1 MITSP
6 YSKSSNSSAFNP
18 ILQKFYKVICAIIVS
33 KTMCGIFLFFFQL
46 RFIHNFVEK
55 NNFSELLN
63 HWKLNISKI
72 IYLQKFLH
80 PVLKILSTQISWR
93 VFFFEK
99 NFFSGLGAFFTT
111 EKALIWTPFF
121 PTNKFYTFSQSWL
134 FNFNILLKTCFRNLF
149 RKTEKLPVSL

>member
-1 MITSP
+1 MLKEVGKASLTIFVKNMITSP
-6 YSKSSNSSAFNP
+6 YSKSSNSSEFHP
-18 ILQKFYKVICAIIVS
+18 ILQKFYKVICGIIVS

-55 NNFSELLN
+55 NNFSEPLN

-93 VFFFEK
+93 VFFF
-99 NFFSGLGAFFTT
+99 
-111 EKALIWTPFF
+111 
-121 PTNKFYTFSQSWL
+121 
-134 FNFNILLKTCFRNLF
+134 
-149 RKTEKLPVSL
+149 RKTFFFRTWSFFHDWKSTNLDAIFSHK